1 MDDNKKNEKNQEYY
15 SRTNQSL
22 EEFYG
27 YGKEGNDGEEQ
38 VYKSVLYGYNDN
50 ALKKLRKYLIEGDYQ
65 PEQIREDEVILCVMR
80 ETDEKKGEQSVGY
93 YKKGKPLV
101 QYHLGEKIKVKYRV
115 DLNTGTESYEAFKD
129 NVSDYSSR
137 EYKIIASVSFPYILD
152 ATYTVYPIFITRDWY
167 IQSITENSAIQ
178 SIYVNG
184 KEKLTEEEK
193 LALEEQLIQI
203 GSKNPGIQTSTR
215 SLIPEREQADLLFR
229 KEMVNLAG
237 IALVFFILALTN
249 IANNI
254 KFRFQTRKKE
264 LCILRAVGMK
274 YRAVKQMA
282 VLEIMNI
289 SGTAVLAG
297 YGIAQGISRYLYSRS
312 ELNNFGYIY
321 QFELWKY
328 LAICLVAMHICG
340 VMAYQM
346 VKNISEKSMIGDINA
361 IE

>member
-1 MDDNKKNEKNQEYY
+1 M
-15 SRTNQSL
+15 
-22 EEFYG
+22 
-27 YGKEGNDGEEQ
+27 
-38 VYKSVLYGYNDN
+38 
-50 ALKKLRKYLIEGDYQ
+50 
-65 PEQIREDEVILCVMR
+65 
-80 ETDEKKGEQSVGY
+80 
-93 YKKGKPLV
+93 
-101 QYHLGEKIKVKYRV
+101 
-115 DLNTGTESYEAFKD
+115 
-129 NVSDYSSR
+129 
-137 EYKIIASVSFPYILD
+137 
-152 ATYTVYPIFITRDWY
+152 
-167 IQSITENSAIQ
+167 
-178 SIYVNG
+178 
-184 KEKLTEEEK
+184 
-193 LALEEQLIQI
+193 
-203 GSKNPGIQTSTR
+203 
-215 SLIPEREQADLLFR
+215 
-229 KEMVNLAG
+229 
-237 IALVFFILALTN
+237 FFILALTN

>member
-1 MDDNKKNEKNQEYY
+1 M
-15 SRTNQSL
+15 
-22 EEFYG
+22 
-27 YGKEGNDGEEQ
+27 
-38 VYKSVLYGYNDN
+38 
-50 ALKKLRKYLIEGDYQ
+50 IEGDYQ

-80 ETDEKKGEQSVGY
+80 ETDEKKEEQSVGY

-152 ATYTVYPIFITRDWY
+152 ATYTVYPIFITRDRY
-167 IQSITENSAIQ
+167 IQSIAENSAIQ

-254 KFRFQTRKKE
+254 KFRFQTRKKNYAF
-264 LCILRAVGMK
+264 CVQWA
-274 YRAVKQMA
+274 
-282 VLEIMNI
+282 
-289 SGTAVLAG
+289 
-297 YGIAQGISRYLYSRS
+297 
-312 ELNNFGYIY
+312 
-321 QFELWKY
+321 
-328 LAICLVAMHICG
+328 
-340 VMAYQM
+340 
-346 VKNISEKSMIGDINA
+346 
-361 IE
+361 